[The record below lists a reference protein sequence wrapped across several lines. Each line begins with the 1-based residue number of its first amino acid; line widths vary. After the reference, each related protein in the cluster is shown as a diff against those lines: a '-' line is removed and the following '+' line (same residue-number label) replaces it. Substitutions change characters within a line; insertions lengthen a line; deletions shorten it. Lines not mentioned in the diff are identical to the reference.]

1 MVSGNA
7 ARRLKSVRATVLS
20 RPATPVAAA
29 RSRTPDGLARPHH
42 TREHGMPHTSPRRA
56 AGRAGRPS
64 RAWRGAARGLAVAAA
79 MLVASGAAL
88 GAGAGQTLAQQAPPA
103 GASPL
108 SRGDLPSG
116 DVQAQLQLGA
126 LAPADVWCSLGP
138 GGVTNAEGASDC
150 AVGAGAPL
158 GLRFPGLAP
167 GRDLAVQVT
176 PPGGAP
182 QQATVPTGADGLA
195 QWDWISQPGDPLGA
209 YVVSATQDDRQV
221 SGVFVVRQTTSP
233 QVMTLLDGGP
243 ASARYSAPTAVPGG
257 AFRVVLS
264 GFAPGQPVPLRLY
277 RVFGG
282 TALFAADLGAV
293 PADER
298 GAASYTLRTAAGD
311 PEGDYLVVTEPRVT
325 GPGLAR
331 GALRLSSRADR
342 PAPDPDADTNA
353 LT

>member
-64 RAWRGAARGLAVAAA
+64 RAWRGAARGLPVAAA

-88 GAGAGQTLAQQAPPA
+88 GAGAG
-103 GASPL
+103 
-108 SRGDLPSG
+108 
-116 DVQAQLQLGA
+116 
-126 LAPADVWCSLGP
+126 
-138 GGVTNAEGASDC
+138 E
-150 AVGAGAPL
+150 PL